1 MQINHRFWQIRQLSA
16 FMRMQAMCFALFIS
30 GYNKHVKVFTKLW
43 KEYKKSCQ
51 NMEIKALKA
60 SKRKIGRC
68 ILPPTSCCK
77 PRLPA
82 PDRCQTDSRRSPVPD
97 LTRSPHPPAA
107 VSGPKPWRRALG
119 GSGRTEPLT
128 LCWSDLITSVD
139 LQFPNEMNKK
149 MFGQLARC
157 VQLRVLKP
165 HQLTNASKDSEEEVS
180 SWHEGHTLTCWFQ

>member
-1 MQINHRFWQIRQLSA
+1 MQINHCFWQIRQLSA

-51 NMEIKALKA
+51 KIKMKALRANTREKMTV
-60 SKRKIGRC
+60 
-68 ILPPTSCCK
+68 PPTSCCK

-128 LCWSDLITSVD
+128 LSWSDLITSVD
-139 LQFPNEMNKK
+139 LQFPSEMNKRV
-149 MFGQLARC
+149 FGQLARC
-157 VQLRVLKP
+157 VQLRVVKP
-165 HQLTNASKDSEEEVS
+165 QRLTNAFKNSKQEVS
-180 SWHEGHTLTCWFQ
+180 SWHDGHTLSCWSQ